1 MDWLHTAKLGFRNG
15 LEASVGKSFVRHLRA
30 VFYELTTDR
39 IDRLKLRGCV
49 VPELFAP
56 LLKAEY
62 NNPAKQ
68 GHQRLPPLSKVM
80 QMLCFDVR
88 FFFQMYTMHELLC
101 YVQFYTPLMSF
112 FLLFC
117 NFLFFS
123 TSRI

>member
-1 MDWLHTAKLGFRNG
+1 MVNRLFGID
-15 LEASVGKSFVRHLRA
+15 LRA

-39 IDRLKLRGCV
+39 IGRLKLRGYV

-80 QMLCFDVR
+80 QILCFDG
-88 FFFQMYTMHELLC
+88 MYDFSFEC
-101 YVQFYTPLMSF
+101 TP
-112 FLLFC
+112 C
-117 NFLFFS
+117 
-123 TSRI
+123 TSY